1 MEEAR
6 TIRTSNQT
14 ERFGAFHRKTDGSP
28 VENEKR
34 EAAREKRE
42 KENFC
47 FENVADTDF
56 SFSLLTFTLKA
67 TLTISPCFYTY
78 NYVKIW
84 YL

>member
-34 EAAREKRE
+34 EAAIEKRE
-42 KENFC
+42 KEL
-47 FENVADTDF
+47 ER
-56 SFSLLTFTLKA
+56 
-67 TLTISPCFYTY
+67 IG
-78 NYVKIW
+78 I
-84 YL
+84 